1 MTMEKAIIVSDQC
14 PSCKVLLDSLRQKGA
29 LEKYRVLDV
38 NTPEGI
44 DVAKKLGLNA
54 VPECIVIVKT
64 QEGEMARRCSEEEI
78 KSILKEAR
86 GE

>member
-1 MTMEKAIIVSDQC
+1 MEKAIIVSDQC
-14 PSCKVLLDSLRQKGA
+14 PVCKVLLDSLKEKGV

-44 DVAKKLGLNA
+44 DAAQKLGLNA

-64 QEGEMARRCSEEEI
+64 AEGEMARRCSEEEI